1 MHSNVK
7 TNTSQRLVGS
17 VDLIHAPVLLLKV
30 VLAWFAWGCWT
41 SSSWAGHTIDT
52 PYSSWLDTHGT
63 ATIETVHKYATWQP
77 SSGWRGW
84 SYGPEPVW
92 LRVTV
97 PAVDSARAQPL
108 VLIVRPPHLDQ
119 VTFYD
124 PTLGVQREAGDHFR
138 ATEDALHTVLFTF
151 EVQAHP
157 AQRDVFIKVQSS
169 SARVLHLSL
178 LPWSEAQAYTRSV
191 EWITGFVWVL
201 SLVFLVWALTLWWLT
216 RERIMGIFAIKQAC
230 ISLWGFLF
238 LGFARLAIGPMFAE
252 GVLSLIS
259 SIVIS
264 CVVASSI
271 WFLSALLHDYQARPW
286 MLRVLRVSALLI
298 ACMGLLNLIGLSQ
311 QSLKIINTAV
321 PPLLLWVVLTLLMTP
336 KLVQMPPT
344 SKTFLMF
351 YLAAYGLLNSLPA
364 LIHIGFIRE
373 SSILYFGNMSLL
385 VIDGLVMLVI
395 LNVRQRRFQ
404 ERHQE
409 VKTQLV
415 LQQEQARLDR
425 QYLEDHR
432 KILAVL
438 AHEMKTPLANLRI
451 WMEAGPKG
459 RPIMERAISDMDR
472 VIERCVHATQL
483 SDNSLKPRNEWLD
496 AVELTL
502 NVISASRE
510 PERLQLKLPV
520 DVSPMLTDSQM
531 LSIVLSNV
539 LDNAYKYSTPKSL
552 IMLEMIAQSNSDGIT
567 GWCWV
572 LDNAVGESG
581 LPDPIKVFD
590 KYYRGAKVQ
599 RQSGSGLGLFLV
611 KALLDLMQGY
621 VTYSPSE
628 DRVRFT
634 VWIPAQH
641 L

>member
-1 MHSNVK
+1 MRAHIC
-7 TNTSQRLVGS
+7 R
-17 VDLIHAPVLLLKV
+17 LKV
-30 VLAWFAWGCWT
+30 VLACLCWGGW
-41 SSSWAGHTIDT
+41 SILSWASLAPDT
-52 PYSSWLDTHGT
+52 PYSGWLDLHG
-63 ATIETVHKYATWQP
+63 ASTIETVQQEADWQSAT
-77 SSGWRGW
+77 GWRGW

-92 LRVTV
+92 LRVNA
-97 PAVDSARAQPL
+97 PAVDSADAQPL

-124 PTLGVQREAGDHFR
+124 PTFGVQRKAGDHFR

-157 AQRDVFIKVQSS
+157 VPRDVFVKVQSS
-169 SARVLHLSL
+169 SARVVHLSL
-178 LPWSEAQAYTRSV
+178 LPWPEAQVYTRSV

-201 SLVFLVWALTLWWLT
+201 SLVFLFWALILWWCT

-230 ISLWGFLF
+230 ITLWGFLF
-238 LGFARLAIGPMFAE
+238 LGFARLSIGSMFAE

-259 SIVIS
+259 SMVIS
-264 CVVASSI
+264 GVVASSI
-271 WFLSALLHDYQARPW
+271 WFLTALLQDYQARPW

-298 ACMGLLNLIGLSQ
+298 ACLGLLNLVGRSQ
-311 QSLKIINTAV
+311 QSLQIINTAV
-321 PPLLLWVVLTLLMTP
+321 PPLLLWVFLTLLMTT
-336 KLVQMPPT
+336 KHVQMPPA

-351 YLAAYGLLNSLPA
+351 YLAVYGILNSLPA
-364 LIHIGFIRE
+364 LIHTGFIKE
-373 SSILYFGNMSLL
+373 SSILFFGNMSLL
-385 VIDGLVMLVI
+385 VLDGLIMLVI

-404 ERHQE
+404 EQHQA

-425 QYLEDHR
+425 QYLDEQR
-432 KILAVL
+432 KLLAVL

-472 VIERCVHATQL
+472 VIERCVHAGQL
-483 SDNSLKPRNEWLD
+483 SDNSLKPHNEWLD
-496 AVELTL
+496 AAELTL
-502 NVISASRE
+502 NLISASRE
-510 PERLQLKLPV
+510 PGRLQLQLPT
-520 DVSPMLTDSQM
+520 DVCPIFTDAQM

-539 LDNAYKYSTPKSL
+539 LENAYKYSPPGSP
-552 IMLEMIAQSNSDGIT
+552 IMLRMFSQSSSGET
-567 GWCWV
+567 PGWCWV
-572 LDNAVGESG
+572 VDNTVGDSA

-611 KALLDLMQGY
+611 KALLELMQGY
-621 VTYSPSE
+621 VTYSPSV
-628 DRVRFT
+628 DRVRFM
-634 VWIPAQH
+634 VWIPVQPR
-641 L
+641 